1 MCYTMSLLMT
11 NVKNYI
17 YIYDI
22 SIQKKAR
29 HTVSGLLVAR
39 AGLEPATFGL

>member
-1 MCYTMSLLMT
+1 MSLYST

-17 YIYDI
+17 YIKYAPT
-22 SIQKKAR
+22 QKKAR
-29 HTVSGLLVAR
+29 HSVSGFFLVAR